1 MPLPESSCSPRVYQP
16 PPEPQYP
23 YHDQS
28 VRVTR
33 CGRMCF
39 KRKKINLS
47 TVDVR
52 EVEDQI
58 WQGSFLDYDLGSFDK
73 DEGRVEPGPN
83 LSPLPH

>member
-1 MPLPESSCSPRVYQP
+1 
-16 PPEPQYP
+16 
-23 YHDQS
+23 
-28 VRVTR
+28 
-33 CGRMCF
+33 MCF